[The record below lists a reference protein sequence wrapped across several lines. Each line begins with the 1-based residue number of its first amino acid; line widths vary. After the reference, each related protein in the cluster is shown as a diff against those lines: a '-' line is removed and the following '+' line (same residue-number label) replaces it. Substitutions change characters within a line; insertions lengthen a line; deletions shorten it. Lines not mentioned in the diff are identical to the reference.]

1 MPRKTGTGWANA
13 TFNPGVGCT
22 PISSGSEQCN
32 MNQKRQ
38 DNLRQ
43 RIRRMQARDVIS
55 EADIFL
61 RCGGAD
67 LWVDHLIE
75 LPPDGNDCIRERSA
89 YYWRTMEGECIESGV
104 FLVGEDDTTDTRI
117 GIGGNLHADYKI
129 TSPSSDEALQTT
141 LEEARRLGY
150 RYAIVH
156 SGDDQTEW
164 PTQMLAGGAA

>member
-1 MPRKTGTGWANA
+1 
-13 TFNPGVGCT
+13 
-22 PISSGSEQCN
+22 

-75 LPPDGNDCIRERSA
+75 LLPSGNDCIREHMAS
-89 YYWRTMEGECIESGV
+89 YWRTMEGECVESGEYLAEEV
-104 FLVGEDDTTDTRI
+104 DASDTRI

-156 SGDDQTEW
+156 SGDDLTEW
-164 PTQMLAGGAA
+164 PTQMPAGGAA

>member
-1 MPRKTGTGWANA
+1 
-13 TFNPGVGCT
+13 
-22 PISSGSEQCN
+22 

-75 LPPDGNDCIRERSA
+75 LLPSGNDCIREHMAS
-89 YYWRTMEGECIESGV
+89 YWRTMEGECVESGEYLAEEV
-104 FLVGEDDTTDTRI
+104 DASDTRI
-117 GIGGNLHADYKI
+117 GIGGNLHALTTK
-129 TSPSSDEALQTT
+129 SPVPHPTRHCRPRW
-141 LEEARRLGY
+141 RR
-150 RYAIVH
+150 H
-156 SGDDQTEW
+156 
-164 PTQMLAGGAA
+164 AGWGTAMRSYTAGTI